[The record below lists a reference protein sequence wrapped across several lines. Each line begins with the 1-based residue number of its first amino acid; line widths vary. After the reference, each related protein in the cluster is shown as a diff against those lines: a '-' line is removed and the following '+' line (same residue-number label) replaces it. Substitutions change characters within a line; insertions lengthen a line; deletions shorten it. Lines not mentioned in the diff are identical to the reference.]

1 MTNNY
6 LNAYNKMFGKFIN
19 QNNTTEQD
27 GDVYVIKNSFEID
40 HNIEI
45 YHGYIECIF
54 QNYQKGFKL
63 GSTSY
68 KCDCTLNFSRITQD
82 KIKEIL
88 NQTDYNY
95 DLIYEVVND
104 FFKIGQEFK
113 IYKNIKVNKKI
124 QISNFFDL
132 SVKKSVPVAN
142 LTPDAIFD
150 NEYFSIHPIIADVNF
165 KMENKKSNEIHPII
179 ELKFPY
185 AHRKFAKLSID
196 LHPSKKSDQINQLVV
211 EKEIF
216 KAVLEKEL
224 ESKIQRYLDMSVV
237 DVSQMSL
244 DQKLN
249 YILVLEMSKI

>member
-6 LNAYNKMFGKFIN
+6 LNAYNKMFGNFIN
-19 QNNTTEQD
+19 KNNTTEQS
-27 GDVYVIKNSFEID
+27 GDVYIIQNSFEID
-40 HNIEI
+40 HNLDV

-68 KCDCTLNFSRITQD
+68 KCDCTFNFSRITQD
-82 KIKEIL
+82 KIIEIL
-88 NQTDYNY
+88 NKTDYNY

-113 IYKNIKVNKKI
+113 IYKKMKLSKTIKV
-124 QISNFFDL
+124 SNFFEL
-132 SVKKSVPVAN
+132 SVKKSVNIAN
-142 LTPDAIFD
+142 ITPDIIFD
-150 NEYFSIHPIIADVNF
+150 NEYFSIEQIIANVNF
-165 KMENKKSNEIHPII
+165 KMENKESNEIHPII

-185 AHRKFAKLSID
+185 ANKTFVKVNID
-196 LHPSKKSDQINQLVV
+196 LHPSKKAVQINQLVI
-211 EKEIF
+211 EKENF
-216 KAVLEKEL
+216 KDVLEKQL
-224 ESKIQRYLDMSVV
+224 DSKIQRYLDMSVI

-249 YILVLEMSKI
+249 YIPVLEMSKI